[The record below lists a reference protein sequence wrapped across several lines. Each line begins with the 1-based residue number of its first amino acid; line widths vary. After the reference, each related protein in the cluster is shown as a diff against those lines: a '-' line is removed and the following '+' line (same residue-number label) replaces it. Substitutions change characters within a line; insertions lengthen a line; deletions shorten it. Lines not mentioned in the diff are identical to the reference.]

1 MRTGVAIALYLAV
14 TLMLAAFAGGCTLSS
29 YGKLRRHSLAR
40 SRSLV
45 FRLTAVARSQTRQS
59 QNRDGSQQSG
69 VR

>member
-45 FRLTAVARSQTRQS
+45 FRLTAVGLTRGTGWNPS
-59 QNRDGSQQSG
+59 VFLVVVFS
-69 VR
+69 